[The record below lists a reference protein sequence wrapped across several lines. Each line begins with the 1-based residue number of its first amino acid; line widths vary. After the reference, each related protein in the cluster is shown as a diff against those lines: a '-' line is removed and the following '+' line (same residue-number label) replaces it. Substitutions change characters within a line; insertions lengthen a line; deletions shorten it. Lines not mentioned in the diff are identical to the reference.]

1 MTVTPKIELARP
13 RQERLFQ
20 ANVDPNKA
28 FKILSAAKI
37 RRLCSEL
44 PPAALKVWLYH
55 FGRSNKQDT
64 SYPNL
69 ETIAVETN
77 QNIQTVKHARKWL
90 RENGWLVT
98 EGRRRAGQFSASVER
113 CAFPHAPRAVFPPV
127 GKSPQVEKPST
138 VIPPTEVD
146 SKNLE
151 VGDADSPAEVLE
163 IGKQG
168 ERGESSSSP
177 APATQKSDDDSA
189 LQPDFDSIESR
200 IQQHMYNAKK
210 MLLKRGHV
218 EHFVDAALQYIVE
231 RSDYSGTV
239 PSSSNY
245 FITAFENALADPSDR
260 DKITR
265 RAELRARVMLTES
278 ELLARADELQHE
290 AKNSGYSIKDVLE
303 AKRPAVAG
311 SQAIAAVA
319 QTVVAEPRAMAA
331 VAGCGYG
338 SSGRH
343 KTNFER
349 SAEIT
354 EAAIKNVLFGGRA

>member
-1 MTVTPKIELARP
+1 MSVTPKIELARP

-20 ANVDPNKA
+20 ANADPNKA
-28 FKILSAAKI
+28 FKILTAAKI

-44 PPAALKVWLYH
+44 TPAALKVWLYH

-113 CAFPHAPRAVFPPV
+113 CAFPHAPRVVFPPV
-127 GKSPQVEKPST
+127 EKGPQVEKPST
-138 VIPPTEVD
+138 VFPPTEVD
-146 SKNLE
+146 STIFE
-151 VGDADSPAEVLE
+151 VGDADSPVEVLE

-168 ERGESSSSP
+168 GRGESSSP
-177 APATQKSDDDSA
+177 APAAQKSDDDSA
-189 LQPDFDSIESR
+189 LRPDFDSIESR
-200 IQQHMYNAKK
+200 IQKHMYNAKK

-265 RAELRARVMLTES
+265 RAELRARVMLTGS

-290 AKNSGYSIKDVLE
+290 AKSSGCSIKDVLE
-303 AKRPAVAG
+303 AKRPAAAD
-311 SQAIAAVA
+311 SQAIVAVA

-354 EAAIKNVLFGGRA
+354 EAAIRKVFFGGRA

>member
-1 MTVTPKIELARP
+1 M
-13 RQERLFQ
+13 
-20 ANVDPNKA
+20 
-28 FKILSAAKI
+28 
-37 RRLCSEL
+37 
-44 PPAALKVWLYH
+44 
-55 FGRSNKQDT
+55 
-64 SYPNL
+64 
-69 ETIAVETN
+69 ETN

-113 CAFPHAPRAVFPPV
+113 CAFPHAPRVVFPPV
-127 GKSPQVEKPST
+127 EKMPQVEKPST
-138 VIPPTEVD
+138 VFPPTEVD
-146 SKNLE
+146 STIFE
-151 VGDADSPAEVLE
+151 VGDDDSPVEVLE

-168 ERGESSSSP
+168 GRGESSSP
-177 APATQKSDDDSA
+177 VTAQKSDDDSA
-189 LQPDFDSIESR
+189 LRPDFDSIESR
-200 IQQHMYNAKK
+200 IQKHMYNAKK

-231 RSDYSGTV
+231 RMRLLRE
-239 PSSSNY
+239 PSPRLSNY

-265 RAELRARVMLTES
+265 RAELRARVMLTGS

-290 AKNSGYSIKDVLE
+290 AKSSGCSIKDVLE
-303 AKRPAVAG
+303 AKRPAAAD
-311 SQAIAAVA
+311 SQAIVAVA

-343 KTNFER
+343 KTNFR
-349 SAEIT
+349 
-354 EAAIKNVLFGGRA
+354 EARKSPRLPSGKFFLAGEHDCANESRQASRRAGRGR